1 MLDGRRD
8 EALDALADDFRAGDS
23 QFWWY
28 TLKRDPVWLPLH
40 SDQRFQAVALGVQR
54 YVDTQRSQLEE
65 LRHRGVVPPALRPD
79 DSALKQQIK

>member
-54 YVDTQRSQLEE
+54 YVDTQRKVLEE
-65 LRHRGVVPPALRPD
+65 MRRRGTVPTAARPGE
-79 DSALKQQIK
+79 STRKPGVN